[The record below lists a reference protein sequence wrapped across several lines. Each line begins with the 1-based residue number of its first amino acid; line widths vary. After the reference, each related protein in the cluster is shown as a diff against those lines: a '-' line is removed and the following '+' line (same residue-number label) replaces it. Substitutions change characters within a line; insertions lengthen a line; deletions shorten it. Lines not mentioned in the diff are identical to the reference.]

1 PSERSAGLRNIQDA
15 ISLYIY
21 IYFLSGVATSVLGF
35 SELSFSVEPTDVTAS
50 LGERVL
56 LDCQAQGE
64 SPVSLRWRRDG
75 VQLQESGGVRV
86 LSNGSL
92 FISSSAPADQGFY
105 QCLARNRHGAVLSRT
120 SQLTVSGACAQP
132 SKTHPTRSEQ
142 TVQKLCLFSKV
153 Y

>member
-1 PSERSAGLRNIQDA
+1 FFSRWSVFLCERLTLLQC
-15 ISLYIY
+15 
-21 IYFLSGVATSVLGF
+21 VAFCSPPGVLGF

-50 LGERVL
+50 LGERVV

-105 QCLARNRHGAVLSRT
+105 QCLAHNRHGAVLSRT
-120 SQLTVSGACAQP
+120 SQLTVSG
-132 SKTHPTRSEQ
+132 EI
-142 TVQKLCLFSKV
+142 
-153 Y
+153 